1 MKRFLKILP
10 VVLCISLN
18 TLNTYAADAK
28 HSDLPFEE
36 YAYEH
41 MEIDALDET
50 ITKIKD
56 TLVIS
61 GEEKTVDKLITEMED
76 YNNALNRNIAIA
88 YIYSDLDA
96 ADPYWD
102 NEVSYND
109 ALLAESSDRIYA
121 AYHEIAVSPYADV
134 LKKRIDTWEYIL
146 QYTPLT
152 DEQKALLKEE
162 SRLMLLYDTLCV
174 KEYKDPYGM
183 TEEELFDAYMDKTIS
198 IEQYRKGYA
207 DIYTQK
213 NSEWGEVFVELTDIR
228 TQIAKSFG
236 YDNYAEYAYKE
247 IYGREYAPDDL
258 SAFREDV
265 KIYLVPLRDE
275 LYQMLYVGKEY
286 QKLHQKSISADECLA
301 TLQKYCI
308 SEDMSESYRYMTDHH
323 LYDISDDSKKTP
335 GAYTIAIPGYNA
347 PFLYHKS
354 NGNILDMETL
364 IHEFGHF
371 NQLYHMDAD
380 SWYYNR
386 KNTDLA
392 EVHSQGLELLFLTY
406 ADEIYGK
413 DADVMKL
420 YVLYDL
426 VNSCIEGVKEDDFQ
440 CRVYDYVSGP
450 GNKSFTVSAA
460 NHLYGDVCSEYG
472 GKVYCDDHYLSNLIP
487 GGEDYSWI
495 GIGHTFKAPMYYISY
510 AVSAAAVFELLD
522 KNDDRIQAYNELV
535 RLGFT
540 ENFSKT
546 MEVAGLNDPITT
558 PRFEE
563 YAKDIRGCV
572 HPIQVR
578 YQMKSKIPLI
588 AFALAVIIIL
598 AIQHKKSLSPKNPK
612 DPIHKMT

>member
-1 MKRFLKILP
+1 MKRFKKMLP
-10 VVLCISLN
+10 VVLLFISLN
-18 TLNTYAADAK
+18 TLNTYAADAG
-28 HSDLPFEE
+28 HSDLSFEE

-56 TLVIS
+56 ALVIS
-61 GEEKTVDKLITEMED
+61 GEEETVDKLITEMED
-76 YNNALNRNIAIA
+76 YNNALNQNIAIA

-102 NEVSYND
+102 GEVSYND
-109 ALLAESSDRIYA
+109 ALFAESNDRIYA

-134 LKKRIDTWEYIL
+134 LKKRIDTNDWEDIL

-152 DEQKALLKEE
+152 DKQKGLLKEE
-162 SRLMLLYDTLCV
+162 NRLMLLYDTLCV
-174 KEYKDPYGM
+174 KEYRTKEPMYGMYAM
-183 TEEELFDAYMDKTIS
+183 TEEELLDAYKDKNIS
-198 IEQYRKGYA
+198 IEQYHEGYA

-213 NSEWGEVFVELTDIR
+213 NSEWGEVFIELADIR
-228 TQIAKSFG
+228 TQIARSFG

-247 IYGREYAPDDL
+247 IYGREYTPDDL
-258 SAFREDV
+258 TAFREDV
-265 KIYLVPLRDE
+265 KKYLVPLKDE
-275 LYQMLYVGKEY
+275 LYQMLYVDHAKEY
-286 QKLHQKSISADECLA
+286 QRLYREDISTDECLA
-301 TLQKYCI
+301 VLERYCI

-420 YVLYDL
+420 YILYDL

-440 CRVYDYVSGP
+440 CRVYDYVSGD
-450 GNKSFTVSAA
+450 NAFTVSAA
-460 NHLYGDVCSEYG
+460 NHLYGEVCSEYG
-472 GKVYCDDHYLSNLIP
+472 GKVCCDDHYFGGLIP
-487 GGEDYSWI
+487 DGRDLSWI

-510 AVSAAAVFELLD
+510 AVSAAAVFELFD
-522 KNDDRIQAYNELV
+522 KNDDRIQTYNELV
-535 RLGFT
+535 KLGFT
-540 ENFSKT
+540 KSFSKT
-546 MEVAGLNDPITT
+546 METAGLNDPLVT

-563 YAKDIRGCV
+563 YAKDIRGYIY
-572 HPIQVR
+572 PIQVR
-578 YQMKSKIPLI
+578 DQIKNKIPLM

-598 AIQHKKSLSPKNPK
+598 AIQHKKSKKS
-612 DPIHKMT
+612 